1 MQPRSLPWIVCLSA
15 KMFSENVPA
24 GNNSSDDGHLSLLP
38 VAQDRV
44 LLCKRRALI
53 SSDKLWHSFSRE
65 EKLCDLDLVRRSV
78 GITGSRK

>member
-1 MQPRSLPWIVCLSA
+1 MQPRSLPWICLSA

-24 GNNSSDDGHLSLLP
+24 GDNSSDDGHLSLLP
-38 VAQDRV
+38 VAQDRI

-65 EKLCDLDLVRRSV
+65 ELCDLDLVRRSV
-78 GITGSRK
+78 GIAGSRK